1 MYFVFDYVATR
12 HINIFL
18 DIQDIVCDS
27 VATMYVDTSK
37 TKRGN
42 KTYTRNLLRTSYRE
56 NGKVKHKT
64 VLNLS
69 VCTQEEIDA
78 IKLALKHK
86 CNLKKLCPIEN
97 VKAVLGKSI
106 GAVWAMKLLAE
117 RTHVSKSLGN
127 TAEAKLALLQVITRV
142 IDQGSRLS
150 AVRFAKRHAICE
162 ILGIEKLDEDDL
174 YENLAWLADKQE
186 EIEKKL
192 FVNRFPGK
200 KPTLFLYDV
209 TSSYLEGNKNEFADW
224 GYNRDKK
231 RGKKQIV
238 VGLLTGPDGLPVAVR
253 VFAGNTVDTKTVAEQ
268 VKILAGNFGVKDVTL
283 VGDRGMLKGPQIA
296 ALPDDFRY
304 VTAISK
310 PQIRKKLND
319 KIFQYELFTE
329 KISEVEENG
338 IRYVLRCNPIRKG
351 EIARTRESKLHSI
364 KEFAEN
370 RTKYLSEHPRASSTT
385 ALKNVNGKIKKLETE
400 KWLYAKEEHRVIT
413 IEKDENALSEES
425 LLDGCYVIKSDILEK
440 EANKQELHDR
450 YCDLEMV
457 ERAFRTMKTS
467 HLELRPVFV
476 KKKSSTRGHVFVVM
490 LALFLQRELETA
502 IADMDI
508 TVEEALDELK
518 AIRMQEVKLG
528 DATIQNIPSPTET
541 GREIL
546 EKTAIIIPEIFPKII
561 ANVHTK
567 KKLQSE
573 RNPK

>member
-1 MYFVFDYVATR
+1 MC
-12 HINIFL
+12 N
-18 DIQDIVCDS
+18 S
-27 VATMYVDTSK
+27 VATMYIDTSK
-37 TKRGN
+37 TKRGD

-69 VCTQEEIDA
+69 ICSQEEIDA

-86 CNLKKLCPIEN
+86 DNLKELFSTED
-97 VKAVLGKSI
+97 VKTFLGKSI

-117 RTHVSKSLGN
+117 RTQVSKSLGN
-127 TAEAKLALLQVITRV
+127 TAQAKLALLQVIARV

-150 AVRFAKRHAICE
+150 AVRFAKRHAVCE
-162 ILGIEKLDEDDL
+162 ILGIKKLDEDDL
-174 YENLAWLADKQE
+174 YENLAWLAYKQE

-192 FVNRFPGK
+192 FVNRFPDK

-209 TSSYLEGNKNEFADW
+209 TSSYLEGNENEFADW

-231 RGKKQIV
+231 KGKKQIV

-268 VKILAGNFGVKDVTL
+268 VRILAKNFGVKDVTL
-283 VGDRGMLKGPQIA
+283 VGDRGMLKGPQIE

-319 KIFQYELFTE
+319 KIFQYELFTD
-329 KISEVEENG
+329 KVSEVEEDG
-338 IRYVLRCNPIRKG
+338 IRYVLRCNPIRKE
-351 EIARTRESKLHSI
+351 EIASNRESKLYSI
-364 KEFAEN
+364 KEFADK
-370 RTKYLSEHPRASSTT
+370 RTKYLSDHPRASATT
-385 ALKNVNGKIKKLETE
+385 ALKNVNAKIKKLSTE

-413 IEKDENALSEES
+413 IEKNEDALSEES
-425 LLDGCYVIKSDILEK
+425 LLDGCYVLTSDIPEK
-440 EANKQELHDR
+440 EVDTKKLHDR

-476 KKKSSTRGHVFVVM
+476 KKKNSTQGHVFVVM
-490 LALFLQRELETA
+490 LALLLQRELEIA

-508 TVEEALDELK
+508 TVEEAIDELK
-518 AIRMQEVKLG
+518 AIRMQEVKIG
-528 DATIQNIPSPTET
+528 DTTIHNIPSPTEI

-546 EKTAIIIPEIFPKII
+546 KKAAITLPKILPKI
-561 ANVHTK
+561 TANVHTK
-567 KKLQSE
+567 KKLQCE
-573 RNPK
+573 RNQV